1 MVQLLA
7 GEKGSGKTKVLLE
20 KANAA
25 AGVSDG
31 NIVFLDLD
39 NSHMYELK
47 NSVRLINVS
56 DYDIT
61 SPDQFYGFVA
71 GIISQNHD
79 IQQMYFDS
87 YCKIS
92 AQEDCNITDNVE
104 KLAALSNKYSVDM
117 VLSVSLERSKFPAEL
132 QANEKIAIN
141 FL

>member
-47 NSVRLINVS
+47 NNIRLINVS
-56 DYDIT
+56 DYSIT
-61 SPDQFYGFVA
+61 GAEEFAGFVA
-71 GIISQNHD
+71 GIISADHD
-79 IQQMYFDS
+79 LKEIFIDRLKKIAGDDFEKAAV
-87 YCKIS
+87 KIS
-92 AQEDCNITDNVE
+92 ALTE
-104 KLAALSNKYSVDM
+104 KYEIKCMASASVDPDT
-117 VLSVSLERSKFPAEL
+117 LSDEL
-132 QANEKIAIN
+132 KKMLI
-141 FL
+141 

>member
-56 DYDIT
+56 DYSVT
-61 SPDQFYGFVA
+61 TAEEFAGFVA
-71 GIISQNHD
+71 GIISADHD
-79 IQQMYFDS
+79 LKEIYIDRLRKIAGEDFEKAAI
-87 YCKIS
+87 KIS
-92 AQEDCNITDNVE
+92 ALTE
-104 KLAALSNKYSVDM
+104 KYGIKCMASASVDPSTLCDDVKAM
-117 VLSVSLERSKFPAEL
+117 L
-132 QANEKIAIN
+132 I
-141 FL
+141 